1 MNHTGCIGYTINDVR
16 GLLKSHAGQ
25 LTHAV
30 VMHTDIQQPP
40 LKKGQFQFRDKI
52 DTQLSEIAIT
62 SVKQKLKFF
71 INRFSYELYGRK
83 SKRHNALYQPI
94 IISTIEGTKLANDDI
109 NCHVNLALGN
119 IPDGIDLRATIE
131 RCWLKAGGMNICHN
145 RKITSLS
152 TKHLYVE
159 PIIDA
164 DNWLDYITKDGI
176 SSWLPEHTM
185 WS

>member
-1 MNHTGCIGYTINDVR
+1 MKHTGCIGYTIDDVR

-25 LTHAV
+25 LTQAV
-30 VMHTDIQQPP
+30 VMHTDIQQRP
-40 LKKGQFQFRDKI
+40 LKQGQFQFRHKI
-52 DTQLSEIAIT
+52 ETQLSDDAIK
-62 SVKQKLKFF
+62 SVEQKLRFF

-83 SKRHNALYQPI
+83 SKRPNTLYRPI
-94 IISTIEGTKLANDDI
+94 IISTIEGTRLANDDI

-119 IPDGIDLRATIE
+119 IPEGIDLRATIE
-131 RCWLKAGGMNICHN
+131 RCWLKAGGMNICHK

-152 TKHLYVE
+152 NKKLYVE